1 MGSVRASPQAVL
13 IEAVGLTQWRRRCR
27 RADDAAAQRRLRVR
41 GGQRHVVADARR
53 GAPGGSRG
61 ERRTASPV
69 RPRAASSSAATRAA
83 CGRWPT
89 CSAPASAAPC
99 LSPRHSVACT
109 ACTRGGGIHVRP
121 GSSATA
127 TPRSWPG
134 AGCAAALADAR
145 WQAASAT
152 LPSRCD
158 RARLVTV
165 NLKTM
170 RDKLDARRRARQRAS
185 RGRGPA
191 PTLPTMTPPATYP
204 EAAP

>member
-1 MGSVRASPQAVL
+1 MGSVRASPRAVL
-13 IEAVGLTQWRRRCR
+13 IAAVGLTQWLARACRTRGRCSV
-27 RADDAAAQRRLRVR
+27 QRRLRVR

-69 RPRAASSSAATRAA
+69 RPRAASSSAATRAV

-89 CSAPASAAPC
+89 CSAPPSARPAC
-99 LSPRHSVACT
+99 RRDTRSRARRVRAARHSRA
-109 ACTRGGGIHVRP
+109 P

-127 TPRSWPG
+127 APRSWPG
-134 AGCAAALADAR
+134 AGCAAAPADAR

-158 RARLVTV
+158 CARRRHRQP
-165 NLKTM
+165 
-170 RDKLDARRRARQRAS
+170 RDLCAIRLDARRRARQRAS
-185 RGRGPA
+185 RARGGR
-191 PTLPTMTPPATYP
+191 PTLVRP
-204 EAAP
+204 